1 MADLIALISLAILIP
16 ASLLYVH
23 ACDRL
28 KGNRPRGNQS

>member
-1 MADLIALISLAILIP
+1 MADLIAFITLAILFP

-28 KGNRPRGNQS
+28 KGNRR